1 MSQKPAK
8 HKIETIVA
16 GTSLSEASDGVLR
29 CAHEVAARL
38 GAKLIVV
45 HGFPLPVVYGGG
57 VYGTLAI
64 EQQLD
69 AEVERYRH
77 RLQQQ
82 LERVGIAEF
91 PEGRL
96 ELVVEM
102 ESGHR
107 LLAQVA
113 EQRGADLVVVGA
125 HEAHGPMANMLGST
139 ADRLLR
145 TATVPVLIARGPVS
159 DLGRVLAPVDLSEL
173 SLHSVDRGLETLA
186 QIAEKDMRVEALFV
200 LSNIDREG
208 SAHFTAEQMEKF
220 AGEALDEFLGKLS
233 DRASVEVRPVL
244 RHGLPR
250 QEILDH
256 QAEQPADLIL
266 LGTHGRSG
274 FERFLLGSVASE
286 VLRRLEVAALVVPPS
301 TASA

>member
-1 MSQKPAK
+1 M
-8 HKIETIVA
+8 
-16 GTSLSEASDGVLR
+16 R
-29 CAHEVAARL
+29 CAHEIAERL

-77 RLQQQ
+77 RLRLQ
-82 LERVGIAEF
+82 LERVGIAES
-91 PEGRL
+91 PVDRL

-102 ESGHR
+102 EAGHR

-113 EQRGADLVVVGA
+113 QQRDADLVVVGA
-125 HEAHGPMANMLGST
+125 HEAHGPVANMLGST

-145 TATVPVLIARGPVS
+145 TAAVPVLIARGPVC
-159 DLGRVLAPVDLSEL
+159 GFGNILAPVDLSDL
-173 SLHSVDRGLETLA
+173 SLCSVDRGLDTLG
-186 QIAEKDMRVEALFV
+186 QIAKNELRVEALFV
-200 LSNIDREG
+200 LSNVDREG

-220 AGEALDEFLGKLS
+220 AGEALEEYLGKLS
-233 DRASVEVRPVL
+233 DRPSIDVRPVL

-250 QEILDH
+250 QEILEH
-256 QAEQPADLIL
+256 QAEQPADLVL

-286 VLRRLEVAALVVPPS
+286 VLRRLDAAALVVPPS
-301 TASA
+301 SSV